1 MRDNFAKQLDEL
13 YVSVKDM
20 GILCEKAIEKAAK
33 TILSNDKNEDNYVA
47 LVKEVDNYEKEV
59 DRKEREVENLCMRLL
74 LHQQP
79 VASDLRTVSSALKLI
94 SDMERIGDQAS
105 DIAELSGYINNC
117 KFNGKIHLKDMFKA
131 TIDLVKK
138 AVTSFSEKNLEMAQS
153 AILDDDIIDN
163 YFDKVKIEL
172 IQMIQS
178 NTDAELCVD
187 LLMVAKYLERI
198 GDHSVNIAEWVVYSI
213 TGVHKDMN

>member
-1 MRDNFAKQLDEL
+1 MRDKFAKQLDEL

-33 TILSNDKNEDNYVA
+33 TILSNDDNEENFVN

-59 DRKEREVENLCMRLL
+59 DQKEREIENLCMRLL

-105 DIAELSGYINNC
+105 DITELSKYIRNC
-117 KFNGKIHLKDMFKA
+117 SLHHKLHLNVMFSE
-131 TIDLVKK
+131 TISLVKK
-138 AVTSFSEKNLEMAQS
+138 AVDSFSNHDLDKAKQ
-153 AILDDDIIDN
+153 AIEGD
-163 YFDKVKIEL
+163 DKVDGLFNKVKNEL
-172 IQMIQS
+172 INIIKEE
-178 NTDAELCVD
+178 NDAELCID

-198 GDHSVNIAEWVVYSI
+198 GDHAVNIAEWVVYSI
-213 TGVHKDMN
+213 EGVHKDI

>member
-1 MRDNFAKQLDEL
+1 MRDNFNKQLEDL
-13 YVSVKDM
+13 YSSVKYM
-20 GILCEKAIEKAAK
+20 GGLCEKAIENASQTVVGDNSDKIKEYAK
-33 TILSNDKNEDNYVA
+33 NVNF
-47 LVKEVDNYEKEV
+47 YEKEINHSE
-59 DRKEREVENLCMRLL
+59 DYIEKLCMELL

-117 KFNGKIHLKDMFKA
+117 EFNGKIHLKDMFKA

>member
-33 TILSNDKNEDNYVA
+33 TILLNDKNEDNYVA

-79 VASDLRTVSSALKLI
+79 VATDLRTVSSALKLI

-105 DIAELSGYINNC
+105 DITELSKYIRNC
-117 KFNGKIHLKDMFKA
+117 SLHHKLHLSEMFSE
-131 TIDLVKK
+131 TISLVKK
-138 AVTSFSEKNLEMAQS
+138 AVDSFSNHDLDKAKE
-153 AILDDDIIDN
+153 AIEGDDKIDGLFN
-163 YFDKVKIEL
+163 KVKSEL
-172 IQMIQS
+172 VAIIKED
-178 NTDAELCVD
+178 TDAELCID

-198 GDHSVNIAEWVVYSI
+198 GDHAVNIAEWVVYAI
-213 TGVHKDMN
+213 DGVHKDI

>member
-47 LVKEVDNYEKEV
+47 LVKEVDDCEKEV

-105 DIAELSGYINNC
+105 DITELSKYIRNC
-117 KFNGKIHLKDMFKA
+117 SLHHKLPLSEMFSE
-131 TIDLVKK
+131 TIGLVKN
-138 AVTSFSEKNLEMAQS
+138 AVDSFSNHDLDKAKE
-153 AILDDDIIDN
+153 AIEGDDKIDGLFN
-163 YFDKVKIEL
+163 KVKSEL
-172 IQMIQS
+172 VAIIKGD
-178 NTDAELCVD
+178 TDAELCID

-198 GDHSVNIAEWVVYSI
+198 GDHAVNIAEWVVYSI
-213 TGVHKDMN
+213 EGVHKDI

>member
-1 MRDNFAKQLDEL
+1 MRDKFAKQLDDL

-33 TILSNDKNEDNYVA
+33 TILSNDSNEENYVA

-59 DRKEREVENLCMRLL
+59 DQKEREVENLCMRLL

-105 DIAELSGYINNC
+105 DITELSKYIRNC
-117 KFNGKIHLKDMFKA
+117 SLHHKLHLSEMFSE
-131 TIDLVKK
+131 TISLVKK
-138 AVTSFSEKNLEMAQS
+138 SVDSFSNHDLDKAKE
-153 AILDDDIIDN
+153 AIEGDDKIDGLFN
-163 YFDKVKIEL
+163 KVKAEL
-172 IQMIQS
+172 ISIIKED
-178 NTDAELCVD
+178 TDAELCID

-198 GDHSVNIAEWVVYSI
+198 GDHAVNIAEWVVYSI
-213 TGVHKDMN
+213 EGVHKDI

>member
-1 MRDNFAKQLDEL
+1 MRDIFAKQLDEL

-79 VASDLRTVSSALKLI
+79 VATDLRTVSSALKLI

-105 DIAELSGYINNC
+105 DITELSKYIRNC
-117 KFNGKIHLKDMFKA
+117 SLHHKLHLSEMFSE
-131 TIDLVKK
+131 TISLVKK
-138 AVTSFSEKNLEMAQS
+138 AVDSFSNHDLDKAKE
-153 AILDDDIIDN
+153 AIEGDDKIDGLFN
-163 YFDKVKIEL
+163 KVKSEL
-172 IQMIQS
+172 VAIIKDD
-178 NTDAELCVD
+178 TDAELCID

-198 GDHSVNIAEWVVYSI
+198 GDHAVNIAEWVVYAI
-213 TGVHKDMN
+213 DGVHKDI

>member
-1 MRDNFAKQLDEL
+1 MRDIFAKQLDEL

-47 LVKEVDNYEKEV
+47 LVKEVDDCEKEV

-105 DIAELSGYINNC
+105 DITELSKYIRNC
-117 KFNGKIHLKDMFKA
+117 SLHHKLHLSEMFSE
-131 TIDLVKK
+131 TIGLVKN
-138 AVTSFSEKNLEMAQS
+138 AVDSFSNHDLDKAKE
-153 AILDDDIIDN
+153 AIEGDDKIDGLFN
-163 YFDKVKIEL
+163 KVKSEL
-172 IQMIQS
+172 VAIIKGD
-178 NTDAELCVD
+178 TDAELCID

-198 GDHSVNIAEWVVYSI
+198 GDHAVNIAEWVVYSI
-213 TGVHKDMN
+213 EGVHKDI

>member
-1 MRDNFAKQLDEL
+1 MRDIFAKQLDEL

-33 TILSNDKNEDNYVA
+33 TILSNDKSEDNYVA

-79 VASDLRTVSSALKLI
+79 VATDLRTVSSALKLI

-105 DIAELSGYINNC
+105 DITELSKYIRNC
-117 KFNGKIHLKDMFKA
+117 SLHHKLHLSEMFSE
-131 TIDLVKK
+131 TISLVKK
-138 AVTSFSEKNLEMAQS
+138 AVDSFSNHDLDKAKE
-153 AILDDDIIDN
+153 AIEGDDKIDGLFN
-163 YFDKVKIEL
+163 KVKSEL
-172 IQMIQS
+172 VAIIKED
-178 NTDAELCVD
+178 TDAELCID

-198 GDHSVNIAEWVVYSI
+198 GDHAVNIAEWVVYAI
-213 TGVHKDMN
+213 E